1 MAILHAKPD
10 PHEQDKLKRD
20 TMKTEKQKEKTVLFT
35 ISDLADEL
43 DISTRAIRFYEE
55 RGLILPK
62 RTKGNH
68 RVYSKRDRARL
79 KLILRGKRLGYS
91 LEEISEMIG
100 LANFNMEEK
109 EQLEKSFA
117 YGKRKLVEIDERMQ
131 ELQILKEDLLA
142 IQQKISNRMD
152 ELKIKKS

>member
-1 MAILHAKPD
+1 MNQEEVK
-10 PHEQDKLKRD
+10 D
-20 TMKTEKQKEKTVLFT
+20 TNLFT
-35 ISDLADEL
+35 ISELADEL

-55 RGLILPK
+55 KGLILPE

-68 RVYSKRDRARL
+68 RVYSKRDRTRL

-100 LANFNMEEK
+100 LANFNMDEA
-109 EQLEKSFA
+109 EQLKKSFA
-117 YGKRKLVEIDERMQ
+117 YGKKKLVEINERML

-142 IQQKISNRMD
+142 IQSKISNRME
-152 ELKIKKS
+152 ELKIDAT

>member
-1 MAILHAKPD
+1 
-10 PHEQDKLKRD
+10 
-20 TMKTEKQKEKTVLFT
+20 MKNEEPKHSVLFT
-35 ISDLADEL
+35 ISELADEL

-55 RGLILPK
+55 KGLILPK

-68 RVYSKRDRARL
+68 RVYNKRDRARL

-109 EQLEKSFA
+109 QQLEKSYA
-117 YGKRKLVEIDERMQ
+117 YGKKKLIEINERMQ

-142 IQQKISNRMD
+142 IQNKISKRMD
-152 ELKIKKS
+152 ELSTSKN

>member
-1 MAILHAKPD
+1 MNQEDVK
-10 PHEQDKLKRD
+10 D
-20 TMKTEKQKEKTVLFT
+20 TNLFT
-35 ISDLADEL
+35 ISELADEL

-55 RGLILPK
+55 KGLILPE

-68 RVYSKRDRARL
+68 RVYSKRDRTRL

-100 LANFNMEEK
+100 LANFNMDEA
-109 EQLEKSFA
+109 EQLKKSFA
-117 YGKRKLVEIDERMQ
+117 YGKRKLVEINERML

-142 IQQKISNRMD
+142 IQSKISNRMD
-152 ELKIKKS
+152 ELKIDVT

>member
-1 MAILHAKPD
+1 
-10 PHEQDKLKRD
+10 
-20 TMKTEKQKEKTVLFT
+20 MKKKTIMFT
-35 ISDLADEL
+35 ISELADEL

-68 RVYSKRDRARL
+68 RVYNKRDRTRL

-91 LEEISEMIG
+91 LDEISEMIG
-100 LANFNMEEK
+100 LANFNMKEEK
-109 EQLEKSFA
+109 QLEKSFA

-131 ELQILKEDLLA
+131 ELQILKEDLMA

-152 ELKIKKS
+152 ELNI

>member
-1 MAILHAKPD
+1 
-10 PHEQDKLKRD
+10 
-20 TMKTEKQKEKTVLFT
+20 MKKEDQKDTVLFT
-35 ISDLADEL
+35 ISELADEL

-55 RGLILPK
+55 KALILPK

-68 RVYSKRDRARL
+68 RVYNKRDRARL

-100 LANFNMEEK
+100 LANFNMEEE
-109 EQLEKSFA
+109 EQLKKSFA
-117 YGKRKLVEIDERMQ
+117 FGKKKVIEISERMQ

-142 IQQKISNRMD
+142 IQQKISKRMD
-152 ELKIKKS
+152 ELKIKNS

>member
-1 MAILHAKPD
+1 MKQE
-10 PHEQDKLKRD
+10 EQQD
-20 TMKTEKQKEKTVLFT
+20 TFMYT
-35 ISDLADEL
+35 ISELADEL

-55 RGLILPK
+55 KGLILPK

-68 RVYSKRDRARL
+68 RFYDKRDRARL

-100 LANFNMEEK
+100 LANFNMEEE
-109 EQLEKSFA
+109 EQLKKTFA
-117 YGKRKLVEIDERMQ
+117 YGKKKLIEMNERMQ

-142 IQQKISNRMD
+142 IQQKISNRME
-152 ELKIKKS
+152 ELKIRNS

>member
-1 MAILHAKPD
+1 MKRE
-10 PHEQDKLKRD
+10 EQKD
-20 TMKTEKQKEKTVLFT
+20 TVLFS
-35 ISDLADEL
+35 ISELADEL

-55 RGLILPK
+55 KGLILPK

-68 RVYSKRDRARL
+68 RVYNKRDRARL

-100 LANFNMEEK
+100 LANFNMEEDQ
-109 EQLEKSFA
+109 QLKKTFI
-117 YGKRKLVEIDERMQ
+117 YGKKKLIEINERMQ

-142 IQQKISNRMD
+142 IQQRISKRME
-152 ELKIKKS
+152 ELNVKNS

>member
-1 MAILHAKPD
+1 
-10 PHEQDKLKRD
+10 
-20 TMKTEKQKEKTVLFT
+20 MKKETIMFT
-35 ISDLADEL
+35 ISELADEL

-55 RGLILPK
+55 KGLILPK

-68 RVYSKRDRARL
+68 RIYDKRNRARL

-100 LANFNMEEK
+100 LANFNMEEEK
-109 EQLEKSFA
+109 QLEKSYT
-117 YGKRKLVEIDERMQ
+117 YGKRKLLEIDERMQ

-142 IQQKISNRMD
+142 IQQKISKRME
-152 ELKIKKS
+152 ELKIKNS

>member
-1 MAILHAKPD
+1 MNQDEAK
-10 PHEQDKLKRD
+10 E
-20 TMKTEKQKEKTVLFT
+20 TNLFT
-35 ISDLADEL
+35 ISELADEL

-55 RGLILPK
+55 KGLILPE

-68 RVYSKRDRARL
+68 RVYSKRDRTRL

-100 LANFNMEEK
+100 LANFNMDET
-109 EQLEKSFA
+109 EQLKKSFA
-117 YGKRKLVEIDERMQ
+117 YGKKKLIEINERMQ

-142 IQQKISNRMD
+142 IQWKISNRMD
-152 ELKIKKS
+152 ELKIDAS

>member
-1 MAILHAKPD
+1 MI
-10 PHEQDKLKRD
+10 QDE
-20 TMKTEKQKEKTVLFT
+20 EKDTVLYN
-35 ISDLADEL
+35 ISVLADEL

-55 RGLILPK
+55 KGLILPK

-68 RVYSKRDRARL
+68 RVYTKRDRARL

-100 LANFNMEEK
+100 LANFNMEE
-109 EQLEKSFA
+109 EQQLKKTFA
-117 YGKRKLVEIDERMQ
+117 YGKKKLIEINERMQ

-142 IQQKISNRMD
+142 IQQKIANRMK
-152 ELKIKKS
+152 ELKIRDL

>member
-1 MAILHAKPD
+1 MDQEETK
-10 PHEQDKLKRD
+10 D
-20 TMKTEKQKEKTVLFT
+20 THLFT
-35 ISDLADEL
+35 ISELADEL

-55 RGLILPK
+55 KGLILPE

-68 RVYSKRDRARL
+68 RVYSKRDRTRL

-100 LANFNMEEK
+100 LANFNMDET
-109 EQLEKSFA
+109 EQLKKTYA
-117 YGKRKLVEIDERMQ
+117 YGKKKLREINERML

-142 IQQKISNRMD
+142 IQAKISNRMD
-152 ELKIKKS
+152 ALNIHATKKRS

>member
-1 MAILHAKPD
+1 
-10 PHEQDKLKRD
+10 
-20 TMKTEKQKEKTVLFT
+20 MKKETIMFT
-35 ISDLADEL
+35 ISELADEL

-68 RVYSKRDRARL
+68 RVYDKRDRTRL

-91 LEEISEMIG
+91 LDEISEMIG
-100 LANFNMEEK
+100 LANFNMEEEK
-109 EQLEKSFA
+109 QLEKTFA
-117 YGKRKLVEIDERMQ
+117 YGKRKLLEIDDRMQ

-142 IQQKISNRMD
+142 IQQKISDRMD
-152 ELKIKKS
+152 ELNIKKI

>member
-1 MAILHAKPD
+1 MR
-10 PHEQDKLKRD
+10 DKSGPEFVDRQKRNK
-20 TMKTEKQKEKTVLFT
+20 MKKEKQNIPLMFT
-35 ISDLADEL
+35 ISGLADEL

-55 RGLILPK
+55 KGLILPK

-68 RVYSKRDRARL
+68 RVYNKKDRTRL

-109 EQLEKSFA
+109 DQLKKTFA
-117 YGKRKLVEIDERMQ
+117 YGKKKLVEIDERMQ

-152 ELKIKKS
+152 ELKIKKP

>member
-1 MAILHAKPD
+1 MNPK
-10 PHEQDKLKRD
+10 E
-20 TMKTEKQKEKTVLFT
+20 EKDTVLLS
-35 ISDLADEL
+35 ISELADEL

-55 RGLILPK
+55 KGLILPE

-68 RVYSKRDRARL
+68 RIYDKRDRARL

-100 LANFNMEEK
+100 LANFNMEEAQ
-109 EQLEKSFA
+109 QLKKTFA
-117 YGKRKLVEIDERMQ
+117 YGKKKLIEINERMM

-142 IQQKISNRMD
+142 IQQKIANRME
-152 ELKIKKS
+152 ELKLRNS